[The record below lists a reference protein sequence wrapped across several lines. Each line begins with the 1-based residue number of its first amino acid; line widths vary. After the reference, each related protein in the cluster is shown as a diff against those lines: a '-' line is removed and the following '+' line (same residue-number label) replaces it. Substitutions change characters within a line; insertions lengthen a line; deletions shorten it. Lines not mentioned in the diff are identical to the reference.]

1 MELKEQKFGIEIE
14 MTGITRA
21 KAAEYFGTRVKYL
34 GTYYDT
40 YAAIDTE
47 GRQWKFMSDGSIT
60 AQKKSNGRKINAGR
74 EYQTEM
80 VSPICRYEDIVTIQ
94 EIIRKLKEHGA
105 LTNGSCGIH
114 VHINAE
120 PFDARTL
127 RNITNIMAAKED
139 LIYKALGV
147 SVDRQ
152 HRWCQ
157 PVDTRFLEELN
168 RRKPKSMEAVE
179 RIWYNGES
187 RRDQHYDDSRYHCLN
202 LHSVFQKGTVE
213 FRLFNGTLH
222 AGKIKAYIQFCL
234 AIGAQALNQSCA
246 SRRKTQTSNEKYTF
260 RTWLLRLG
268 LIGDE
273 FKTARQHL
281 LKNLEGNI
289 AWRDPAQ
296 AEAQKARFGTSRV
309 AAWSNF
315 GMAEVFPGEESWEP
329 GGPSRRRNAAWHW
342 RDGMGCAESGI
353 FAGQRL
359 DLYRRR
365 NISRKDDGV
374 CIHGQKAVQT

>member
-21 KAAEYFGTRVKYL
+21 KAAEVTAEYFGTRVKYL

-268 LIGDE
+268 LNG
-273 FKTARQHL
+273 
-281 LKNLEGNI
+281 KNSPQLVNICWQICRAVLPGRIRLRRKHKRKECDRSGRRNWQNGSRDRETIHPIEELESAG
-289 AWRDPAQ
+289 
-296 AEAQKARFGTSRV
+296 EAQ
-309 AAWSNF
+309 
-315 GMAEVFPGEESWEP
+315 ESP
-329 GGPSRRRNAAWHW
+329 AFCMR
-342 RDGMGCAESGI
+342 M
-353 FAGQRL
+353 
-359 DLYRRR
+359 
-365 NISRKDDGV
+365 
-374 CIHGQKAVQT
+374 